1 MKTLQES
8 IIGRRGSG
16 SGSREIPMI
25 KAIYINKHQF
35 NNGFK
40 QIDFN
45 DTSATLFC
53 MDDDGFDFIEKVY
66 GINANPI
73 SGIWIS
79 GIGLHNDVAF
89 QVVLYKLNRDLEW
102 SCIISKETQRSSGDV
117 MGEIVLR
124 KNNIPNNKRDFY
136 RFFNEINIDDL

>member
-1 MKTLQES
+1 MKHISES

-16 SGSREIPMI
+16 SREIRMI
-25 KAIYINKHQF
+25 KAMYIDEHRRG
-35 NNGFK
+35 NGFK
-40 QIDFN
+40 QIYFN

-53 MDDDGFDFIEKVY
+53 VDDDGFDFVEKTY

-79 GIGLHNDVAF
+79 GIGIHNDIAF

-102 SCIISKETQRSSGDV
+102 SCIISKEINRSSGDV
-117 MGEIVLR
+117 IGEIVLR
-124 KNNIPNNKRDFY
+124 KNNIPNNERDLY
-136 RFFNEINIDDL
+136 RFFNEINISDL

>member
-8 IIGRRGSG
+8 IIGRKG
-16 SGSREIPMI
+16 SGSRRIPMI
-25 KAIYINKHQF
+25 KAIYINKHQL

-53 MDDDGFDFIEKVY
+53 VDDDGFDFVEKTY

-79 GIGLHNDVAF
+79 GIGVHNNTDF

-102 SCIISKETQRSSGDV
+102 SCIISKETDRSSGDV
-117 MGEIVLR
+117 IGEIVLQ
-124 KNNIPNNKRDFY
+124 KNNIPNNERDFY
-136 RFFNEINIDDL
+136 RFFNEINIGDL